1 MGYHHI
7 VPVEISAQ
15 TKILVSRVIIGNDV
29 AKITSRF
36 GITYDCVFNDNDITI
51 GMTNPFKL
59 KEIEN
64 AKAIIPYNKIEM
76 IKFSIVKLPIRNILE
91 HGHYFALDVLIQTK
105 DSSFHCETF
114 AYSLLDKMIEIAK
127 HHHIHVIDPIGLES
141 MCSGLCVEAVKEK
154 ITPIYDDLKH
164 KYHLQDIRTL
174 DDRSK
179 VNL

>member
-1 MGYHHI
+1 MGYHYI

-29 AKITSRF
+29 AKISSRF
-36 GITYDCVFNDNDITI
+36 GITYDCVFNENDITI
-51 GMTNPFKL
+51 GMSNPFKL

-64 AKAIIPYNKIEM
+64 AKAIIPYNRVEM
-76 IKFSIVKLPIRNILE
+76 IKFSIVRLPIRNILE
-91 HGHYFALDVLIQTK
+91 HGHYYALDILIQTK
-105 DSSFHCETF
+105 DSSYHCETY
-114 AYSLLDKMIEIAK
+114 AYSLLDKIIEIAK
-127 HHHIHVIDPIGLES
+127 IHHIHVIDPIGLET

-154 ITPIYDDLKH
+154 IAPIYDDLKH
-164 KYHLQDIRTL
+164 KYHLQDMRTL